1 MRGVAQHGASV
12 VPAGPNLTAPFNHA
26 QMRCELNCAAALA
39 NTALEFSLTLGVTS
53 GLFIKQTRIRPHL
66 ARPFGLALSAHS
78 AAHSSA
84 PCVPPRCNR
93 SLQLLTG
100 CSRFYKDEQTG
111 QNGGGL
117 HEHVRGDPIC

>member
-1 MRGVAQHGASV
+1 MAWHSTERPSCLLAQTSPLLSIRH
-12 VPAGPNLTAPFNHA
+12 
-26 QMRCELNCAAALA
+26 RCGELKCAAALA
-39 NTALEFSLTLGVTS
+39 NTALEFSLTLGVKS
-53 GLFIKQTRIRPHL
+53 GLFKQTRIRPHL